1 MPGDH
6 PDRQA
11 RRAARRDWPIR
22 AYRSGELPEDGF
34 LTELSVEEC
43 LAIVTD
49 VTETC
54 WAIAD
59 KEIRDIPRRDWPLKI
74 VRVRS
79 AK

>member
-1 MPGDH
+1 MPRDDL
-6 PDRQA
+6 DRQA

-22 AYRSGELPEDGF
+22 AYRSGECPEDGF

-54 WAIAD
+54 WGFAD
-59 KEIRDIPRRDWPLKI
+59 KEIRYIPRRDWPLKI
-74 VRVRS
+74 VRGQS

>member
-22 AYRSGELPEDGF
+22 AYRSGESPEDGF
-34 LTELSVEEC
+34 LVDLSVEER

-54 WAIAD
+54 WAVAG
-59 KEIRDIPRRDWPLKI
+59 KEVRDVPRGDWPLNI
-74 VRVRS
+74 VRDPNV
-79 AK
+79 K